1 MPPPSRKTTT
11 QYIYTKL
18 ISIIVK
24 KDKEHFKMEES
35 KGFEPLWHPNIFLKN
50 ITFVQLGQLSKMQ
63 KEQYNI

>member
-1 MPPPSRKTTT
+1 MSVPSGTNFLRVGHSLKVWIDLT
-11 QYIYTKL
+11 
-18 ISIIVK
+18 
-24 KDKEHFKMEES
+24 MEES